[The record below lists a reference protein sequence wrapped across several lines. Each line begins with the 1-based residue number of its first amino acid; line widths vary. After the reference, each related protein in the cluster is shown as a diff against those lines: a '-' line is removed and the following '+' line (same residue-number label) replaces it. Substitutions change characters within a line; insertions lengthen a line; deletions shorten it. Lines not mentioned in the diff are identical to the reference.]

1 MTVGGLHKMCRETR
15 LSALPGGVVT
25 SPLCARAGAP
35 MADEEASAASAAIS
49 LDRTTYKAPLV
60 EGELPP
66 SLYSLHHIFGFDSHR
81 RYNLEYFE
89 QVRSRARARP
99 A

>member
-1 MTVGGLHKMCRETR
+1 
-15 LSALPGGVVT
+15 
-25 SPLCARAGAP
+25 

>member
-1 MTVGGLHKMCRETR
+1 
-15 LSALPGGVVT
+15 
-25 SPLCARAGAP
+25 

-66 SLYSLHHIFGFDSHR
+66 SLYSLHHIFGFDSHSSAHARQVAAYAAFQAR
-81 RYNLEYFE
+81 RVAHDPGGAGDSAE
-89 QVRSRARARP
+89 RRALAPTPLSAP
-99 A
+99 ASAASG